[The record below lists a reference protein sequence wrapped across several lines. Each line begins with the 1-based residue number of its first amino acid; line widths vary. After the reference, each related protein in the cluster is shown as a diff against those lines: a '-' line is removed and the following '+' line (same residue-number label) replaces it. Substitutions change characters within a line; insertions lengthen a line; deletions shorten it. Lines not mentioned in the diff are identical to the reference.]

1 MAALNT
7 IPASKPTEQPVPTH
21 RSPSTTADVIA
32 ETELLDAPGGST
44 LRLRFPGPF
53 EGRTVTWDATFLA
66 LAAPEGHTEAATSV
80 GNFIEIGEDGANGT
94 PIRVGLQVARIDV
107 PTIRKTI
114 IMIRRYKRLCRGR
127 HDYGAGLSPTASAS
141 QGPSG

>member
-1 MAALNT
+1 M
-7 IPASKPTEQPVPTH
+7 PTH
-21 RSPSTTADVIA
+21 RSPTTTADVIA
-32 ETELLDAPGGST
+32 ETELLGAPDGST

-80 GNFIEIGEDGANGT
+80 GNFIEIGEDGPNGI
-94 PIRVGLQVARIDV
+94 PIRVGLPVARIDV

-127 HDYGAGLSPTASAS
+127 HDYGAGLSPASSAS
-141 QGPSG
+141 RGPSG

>member
-1 MAALNT
+1 M
-7 IPASKPTEQPVPTH
+7 PTNCFPTLTH
-21 RSPSTTADVIA
+21 DVLA
-32 ETELLDAPGGST
+32 EAELLDALGGST

-66 LAAPEGHTEAATSV
+66 LAAREGCTEAATSV
-80 GNFIEIGEDGANGT
+80 GNFIEIGEDGPNGI

-127 HDYGAGLSPTASAS
+127 HDYGAGLPPASSATR
-141 QGPSG
+141 GPSG